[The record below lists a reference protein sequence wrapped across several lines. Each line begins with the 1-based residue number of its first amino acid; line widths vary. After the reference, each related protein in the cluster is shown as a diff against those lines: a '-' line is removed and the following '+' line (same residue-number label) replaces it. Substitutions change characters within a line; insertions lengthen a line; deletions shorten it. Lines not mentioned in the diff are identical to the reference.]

1 MAQSYGTTDPVPA
14 TQPNVVY
21 APASSNRAQVSSSYD
36 VLLYFVAIFVPPV
49 PVLLKRGP
57 GADFC
62 INILLWIFGW
72 IPGVIHSWYIISKSS
87 GTM

>member
-1 MAQSYGTTDPVPA
+1 MADLYTSGPTDTNTNHVTTHPPA
-14 TQPNVVY
+14 TRSKV
-21 APASSNRAQVSSSYD
+21 SSNYD
-36 VLLYFVAIFVPPV
+36 VLLYFVALFVPPV

-72 IPGVIHSWYIISKSS
+72 IPGVIHAWYIISKSE
-87 GTM
+87 GAM